1 MSVVDIYICLFL
13 VFGSIFF
20 SITTI
25 KKFVDFSN
33 FSGLSNNLGNL
44 QTITSLLSQFV
55 CCFTLLS
62 ILQYVY
68 LTGIQF
74 ILAMLA
80 NVISFF
86 LVYSLF
92 SKKIL
97 KNDKKS
103 LYELIAYYYGDDV
116 RFLFSFGEL
125 LSNAFYICANL
136 KLLKEILKIFKF
148 SSISCDIIILSLT
161 FVVIILASFEEVK
174 ANYFNIIIE
183 LLFFLLIPFICIY
196 FYNNLCYLSFTDEI
210 NLFSLNNMSFKSC
223 FSSPGVT
230 FVTFAVV
237 LRFLIPF
244 CDSTIYHSII
254 ICKNKKFDRL
264 YFISGSLT
272 LFFYILMFYL
282 GLFLYISN
290 PTLNSDQIYEF
301 FFKNLPIGL
310 KGLFLST
317 IIILTFSA
325 SVKTIQTLS
334 VILLNDIIPCEK
346 LFINKND
353 FKNIILSNVFIGFSI
368 FLISLTN
375 IDYFTIFLYGSIGV
389 FPISVVPIGFTLIG
403 VRAHKNCVYTSI
415 ITGLF
420 STVVSILVLINT
432 EYCKYCYLPG
442 FICSLLGFIIS
453 HIYYKYIVGYKWNGI
468 EPEDLDKM
476 NQKKL
481 LQQKITVLLNKSKSN
496 LILLIKR
503 IIKNHELETLT
514 DSELIKEF
522 IKNPEIRSSVEY
534 KIFKGYIF
542 KYILKKN
549 CDLNDPNFDNDPDF
563 VKYIQNL

>member
-74 ILAMLA
+74 ILAMFA

-272 LFFYILMFYL
+272 LFFYILMICL